1 MREGVLLKKK
11 QIVFDSLA
19 VIFGAAAYS
28 AAVNVFAVPNG
39 IVQGGFTGLAT
50 MLNHLVPAMP
60 VGFSIFLFNIP
71 LFILSRFKL
80 GKRFVLK
87 TLCVTA
93 FFTFAIDAVAPFSP
107 GYEGDTLLAAL
118 FCGVLSGAGLG
129 LVLLSGATTGGTELV
144 ATLVRLKRPFA
155 SIGSVMLVFDLIV
168 VALSWAVFGK
178 LESVMYAAVTLFISS
193 RAVDF
198 VLYGFGHNKLI
209 FIITSKEKEITATI
223 LSSVKRG
230 VTAIDVTG
238 GFSNEKKA
246 LLLCAARA
254 NEAARINR
262 IIKETDPKAFTIISE
277 AGDVFGEGFR

>member
-1 MREGVLLKKK
+1 MKKK
-11 QIVFDSLA
+11 QVFLELLF
-19 VIFGAAAYS
+19 VLLGAAVYS
-28 AAVNVFAVPNG
+28 AAVNMFAVPNG

-50 MLNHLVPAMP
+50 MLNHLFPAMP
-60 VGFSIFLFNIP
+60 VGLSIFLFNIP
-71 LFILSRFKL
+71 LFILSKFKL
-80 GKRFVLK
+80 GNRFVLK
-87 TLCVTA
+87 TLFVTA
-93 FFTFAIDAVAPFSP
+93 FFTFAIDVLAPVFP
-107 GYEGDTLLAAL
+107 AYKGDTLLAAL
-118 FCGVLSGAGLG
+118 FCGVLSGLGLG

-144 ATLVRLKRPFA
+144 ATLVRQKNPFA

-193 RAVDF
+193 RAIDL
-198 VLYGFGHNKLI
+198 VLYGAGHNKLI
-209 FIITSKEKEITATI
+209 FIITSKRKEITSII

-238 GFSNEKKA
+238 GFSGEKKS

-254 NEAARINR
+254 SEAARINR
-262 IIKETDPKAFTIISE
+262 TVKETDPKAFTIITE